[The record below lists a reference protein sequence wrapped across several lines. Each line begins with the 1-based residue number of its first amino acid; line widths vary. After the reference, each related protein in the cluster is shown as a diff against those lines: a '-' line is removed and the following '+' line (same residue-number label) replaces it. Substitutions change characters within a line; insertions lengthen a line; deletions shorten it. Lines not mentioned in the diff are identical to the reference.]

1 MRGRGQSE
9 QGGKCRSLSKTGFLV
24 VDCWWSGRR
33 GDCVVER
40 TAVSANA
47 NRGHSRGSAYGRFCG
62 HFGLCT
68 WTGVELWRKKPT
80 AYRWAQILLIAQIPS
95 VSFPGFAYYFY
106 TGFTLYLSLNTMPS
120 VLVGFQFELG
130 SAMKIAISSEIEGFA
145 FGLNLVAI
153 AALYLLGKSRTRSE
167 G

>member
-1 MRGRGQSE
+1 M
-9 QGGKCRSLSKTGFLV
+9 
-24 VDCWWSGRR
+24 
-33 GDCVVER
+33 
-40 TAVSANA
+40 
-47 NRGHSRGSAYGRFCG
+47 
-62 HFGLCT
+62 
-68 WTGVELWRKKPT
+68 
-80 AYRWAQILLIAQIPS
+80 IAQIPS